1 MSYES
6 VAVDILST
14 TKKTLKTDKNA
25 KKNVSE
31 ADFAPAKVQPKNET
45 ELDLDRIKVNMR
57 GSDSDNDSEDQELD
71 IKLLRELQRRKEL
84 RERDK
89 KNRPDKNHLSQFPS
103 DFSNEELLTKIT
115 GELPEAEKE
124 LLNKIR
130 YTIHAKVMKLAKK
143 NKLQRINEIPITFSE
158 GKMSLLNL
166 LQIRSELENR
176 GFGCE
181 FSDERTHRVKY
192 QKPGVILY
200 LSIVA

>member
-6 VAVDILST
+6 VAAEILST
-14 TKKTLKTDKNA
+14 TKKTSKNDKKKTI
-25 KKNVSE
+25 E
-31 ADFAPAKVQPKNET
+31 ADFAPARVPPTTKHEP
-45 ELDLDRIKVNMR
+45 ELDLDRVKVN
-57 GSDSDNDSEDQELD
+57 GSESDSDSEDQELD
-71 IKLLRELQRRKEL
+71 IKLLRELQRRKEM

-89 KNRPDKNHLSQFPS
+89 KNRPDKNNLSQFPS
-103 DFSNEELLTKIT
+103 EFSNEQLLTKIS

-130 YTIHAKVMKLAKK
+130 YTIHAKVMKLTKK

-158 GKMSLLNL
+158 GKMTLLNL

-200 LSIVA
+200 LSIVS

>member
-6 VAVDILST
+6 VAADILSI
-14 TKKTLKTDKNA
+14 TKKTLKNNKNA
-25 KKNVSE
+25 KKNISE

-45 ELDLDRIKVNMR
+45 ELDLDCMR
-57 GSDSDNDSEDQELD
+57 GSGSGSDSNSEDRELD
-71 IKLLRELQRRKEL
+71 IKFLRELQRRKEL

-89 KNRPDKNHLSQFPS
+89 KNRSDKNHLSQFPS

>member
-6 VAVDILST
+6 VAAEILST
-14 TKKTLKTDKNA
+14 KKTKKNIT
-25 KKNVSE
+25 E
-31 ADFAPAKVQPKNET
+31 ADFAPAKVQLNET
-45 ELDLDRIKVNMR
+45 ELDLDRIKVNE
-57 GSDSDNDSEDQELD
+57 SDSDSDDQELD
-71 IKLLRELQRRKEL
+71 IKLLRELQRRKEI

-89 KNRPDKNHLSQFPS
+89 KNRPEKNNLSQFPS
-103 DFSNEELLTKIT
+103 DFSNGELLTKIT
-115 GELPEAEKE
+115 SELPEAEKE

-130 YTIHAKVMKLAKK
+130 YTIYTKVMKLTKK

>member
-6 VAVDILST
+6 VAAEILST
-14 TKKTLKTDKNA
+14 KKTKN
-25 KKNVSE
+25 NITE
-31 ADFAPAKVQPKNET
+31 ADFAPAKVQLNET
-45 ELDLDRIKVNMR
+45 ELDLDRIKVNE
-57 GSDSDNDSEDQELD
+57 SDSDSDDQELD
-71 IKLLRELQRRKEL
+71 IKLLRELQRRKEI

-89 KNRPDKNHLSQFPS
+89 KNRPEKNNLSQFPS
-103 DFSNEELLTKIT
+103 DFSNGELLTKIT

-130 YTIHAKVMKLAKK
+130 YTIYTKVMKLAKK

-192 QKPGVILY
+192 QKTGVILY